1 MGEKPPSAGRL
12 FLPLPQPVR
21 QQASTWATPV
31 RSSET
36 DPQAEE
42 KGTEWLSNEERGKIS
57 DEQKQSLRYF
67 PLL

>member
-42 KGTEWLSNEERGKIS
+42 KGTEWEKERGKVN